1 MIMLLPLDV
10 LDLLCMQVANGSSAI
25 IYLTDDEKYD
35 HDHHEDD
42 DEDDDYK
49 DDDDDDDDDDESHHV
64 RYGRST
70 ASSQYFLQLA
80 GYLGESIVLNIV
92 FCILFMSL

>member
-1 MIMLLPLDV
+1 MIMLLTLDV

-25 IYLTDDEKYD
+25 IYLTDDEKYED
-35 HDHHEDD
+35 DHHEDD
-42 DEDDDYK
+42 DDEDHHEDGDEGG
-49 DDDDDDDDDDESHHV
+49 DDDDDDDDESHDT

-80 GYLGESIVLNIV
+80 GYLGLY
-92 FCILFMSL
+92 L